1 MYCNYLP
8 RPYANNGICVRRK
21 VPFVSERIVNKKI
34 LVVEDFLPFRKYL
47 TQLLISDGYDVRSA
61 ENMAQANE
69 ILSQEQD
76 FLCCILDYY
85 LPDSYEGELIEHALS
100 HNQKVIILTTSINPE
115 LRQQLLA
122 KGVVDYLMKD
132 SKASI
137 AYLMPLVRRIDKNQ
151 HHKCLVVDDSIT
163 VRKHVVQLLERQY
176 IDTVQAT
183 DGDQAIALLRSDPTI
198 SFVITDQDMPQKDGM
213 TMIREIRNTWSKT
226 QLPILGLSGR
236 HDPTLTALFLKS
248 GANDFLN
255 KPFHPEEFYC
265 RIHQILDMKEAN
277 TELYRMANQDALTQL
292 WNRRYLFNHK
302 GYDPLNSHVAMLDI
316 DHFKKVNDTY
326 GHDGG
331 DVALVTVAN
340 ILKLYFPHDLISRL
354 GGEEF
359 CIRTTTDFSSFYSR
373 LEKLRQRIEATT
385 IPFDEHTIRVTV
397 SVGISNAQETL
408 EDQLKV
414 ADVRLYL
421 AKQSGRNMVVAH

>member
-1 MYCNYLP
+1 MN
-8 RPYANNGICVRRK
+8 R
-21 VPFVSERIVNKKI
+21 KI
-34 LVVEDFLPFRKYL
+34 LVVEDFLPFRKYV
-47 TQLLISDGYDVRSA
+47 TQILSSQGYQVSSA

-69 ILSQEQD
+69 ILLHEQD
-76 FLCCILDYY
+76 FLCCVLDYY
-85 LPDSYEGELIEHALS
+85 LPDSYEGELIEKALS
-100 HNQKVIILTTSINPE
+100 YNQKVIIMTTSINPE
-115 LRQQLLA
+115 LRKQLLS

-132 SKASI
+132 SKASF
-137 AYLMPLVRRIDKNQ
+137 AYLIPLIRRIDNNRQ
-151 HHKCLVVDDSIT
+151 HKCLVVDDSVT
-163 VRKHVVQLLERQY
+163 VRRHVVQLLDRQY
-176 IDTVQAT
+176 IKSVEAT
-183 DGDQAIALLRSDPTI
+183 DGENAIALLKNDPTI

-213 TMIREIRNTWSKT
+213 TMIREIRNTWSKA
-226 QLPILGLSGR
+226 QLPILGLSGK

-265 RIHQILDMKEAN
+265 RVHQILDMKEAN
-277 TELYRMANQDALTQL
+277 TELFRMANQDALTQL

-302 GYDPLNSHVAMLDI
+302 GYDPLSSQIAMLDI
-316 DHFKKVNDTY
+316 DYFKKVNDTY

-331 DVALVTVAN
+331 DAALVTVAN
-340 ILKLYFPHDLISRL
+340 ILKLYFPQDLVARL

-359 CIRTTTDFSSFYSR
+359 CIQTKTDALSFAER

-385 IPFDEHTIRVTV
+385 IPFDEHLIKVTV
-397 SVGISNAQETL
+397 SVGISNAQATL

-414 ADVRLYL
+414 ADTRLYK